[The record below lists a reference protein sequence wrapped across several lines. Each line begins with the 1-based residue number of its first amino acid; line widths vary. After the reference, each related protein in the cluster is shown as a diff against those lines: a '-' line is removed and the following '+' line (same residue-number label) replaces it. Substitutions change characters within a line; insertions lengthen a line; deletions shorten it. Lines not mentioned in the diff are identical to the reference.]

1 MLPMRYN
8 GPTSSSSGED
18 KQQWQ
23 KQEIG
28 QGLLNI
34 QDQLK
39 NFLGQQAVQNMMN
52 TNSVLGKRSMSDRV
66 QNQKNDE
73 LI

>member
-1 MLPMRYN
+1 MRYN

-39 NFLGQQAVQNMMN
+39 NFLGQQAVQNMIN
-52 TNSVLGKRSMSDRV
+52 SNSVLGKRSMSDRV
-66 QNQKNDE
+66 QNQDNDE

>member
-1 MLPMRYN
+1 MRYN

-39 NFLGQQAVQNMMN
+39 NFLGQQAVQNMIN
-52 TNSVLGKRSMSDRV
+52 SNSVLGKRSMSDRV
-66 QNQKNDE
+66 QTQENDE

>member
-39 NFLGQQAVQNMMN
+39 NFLGQQAVQNMIN
-52 TNSVLGKRSMSDRV
+52 SNSVLGKRSMSDRV
-66 QNQKNDE
+66 QTQENDE